1 MAKNINHHLYQDKD
15 SGVWYSQKKVRGRE
29 KPYKLSLE
37 TNSKLE
43 ARRKRDEYL
52 KQIDQQ
58 GFITAIDAVQAP
70 ETMVFG
76 EVAVKW
82 ADIVKTQIAET
93 TFWNYKKAMNK
104 HVLPVFGNLH
114 IDAITS
120 LEIETFIS
128 HLTFSSKTKHN
139 ILTPFSLVMKLAKK
153 HKFIQSNPFVDV
165 DPIKKTIS
173 TEKRPLSIDEI
184 HQFVETVDEFW
195 RPLFILMFFSGIR
208 VAEASALKWKHIDLA
223 NGLVKIRQNLVRLKG
238 GEIVYKTPK
247 TVSSIRDVKI
257 PEFIVVSLREQQKR
271 TWKGNG
277 DDFVFLN
284 KQGQPIHWHTIN
296 RCVISP
302 TLKKLGIKT
311 PISIKDTRSSYI
323 TNALDKK
330 ERMSYIQ
337 KQVGHTTTRM
347 IVDHYYRHV
356 PAPDDGDKLENAW
369 NSTSILPVF
378 YQSKVARNCKY
389 LKLLNKNGGG
399 GGS

>member
-15 SGVWYSQKKVRGRE
+15 SGVWYFQKKVRGRE

-37 TNSKLE
+37 TTTKLE

-58 GFITAIDAVQAP
+58 GFITAIDAVLAP
-70 ETMVFG
+70 ETVVFG

-93 TFWNYKKAMNK
+93 TFWNYQKAMNK
-104 HVLPVFGNLH
+104 HVLPVFGNNH

-128 HLTFSSKTKHN
+128 HLTCGSKTKQN
-139 ILTPFSLVMKLAKK
+139 ILTPFRLVMKFAKK
-153 HKFIQSNPFVDV
+153 HKIIQSNPFMDV
-165 DPIKKTIS
+165 DPIKKTKS
-173 TEKRPLSIDEI
+173 TQKRPLMIDEI
-184 HQFVETVDEFW
+184 HQFVQAVDEFW
-195 RPLFILMFFSGIR
+195 KPLFILMFFSGIR
-208 VAEASALKWKHIDLA
+208 VAEVSALKWKHIDFVK
-223 NGLVKIRQNLVRLKG
+223 GSVKIRQNLVRLKG
-238 GEIVYKTPK
+238 GEIVYKAPK
-247 TVSSIRDVKI
+247 TESSIRDVKI
-257 PEFIVVSLREQQKR
+257 PEFIVESLREQQKW

-277 DDFVFLN
+277 DDLVFLN
-284 KQGQPIHWHTIN
+284 KQGHPIHRHTIN

-302 TLKKLGIKT
+302 TLKKLGITT
-311 PISIKDTRSSYI
+311 PISIKDTRSSFI
-323 TNALDKK
+323 TNAIDNN

-356 PAPDDGDKLENAW
+356 PAPDDGAKLENAW
-369 NSTSILPVF
+369 NSTSILPE
-378 YQSKVARNCKY
+378 Q
-389 LKLLNKNGGG
+389 GGEKM
-399 GGS
+399 